1 MGGLAGVTES
11 SRSLSAASA
20 TGRRR
25 RGRTLELRVGFR
37 PAASGELGGDAGG
50 EEHQTDGEGAED
62 PSQLHAALKHEPV
75 EQGQDQDKNRCLG
88 EERGAAMRGDC
99 EEIAECGGFLFSQ
112 SCIPIMSLAITSIRI
127 LEIPKT
133 PIGISSEPTTTKSK
147 TRASRKSTGS
157 SDYRNGLRKCSG
169 SSVVIGGQ
177 TRINIGSCND
187 SRYGKEVIRS
197 FKHAGLEKFYKP
209 VQRRASTPPT
219 RIS

>member
-62 PSQLHAALKHEPV
+62 PSQLHAALEHEPV

-99 EEIAECGGFLFSQ
+99 S
-112 SCIPIMSLAITSIRI
+112 SCPW
-127 LEIPKT
+127 P
-133 PIGISSEPTTTKSK
+133 
-147 TRASRKSTGS
+147 SR
-157 SDYRNGLRKCSG
+157 RSG
-169 SSVVIGGQ
+169 SWRFRRPLLGSHQSQLLPNQKQAHQGNQRAHRTIGM
-177 TRINIGSCND
+177 
-187 SRYGKEVIRS
+187 
-197 FKHAGLEKFYKP
+197 A
-209 VQRRASTPPT
+209 
-219 RIS
+219 